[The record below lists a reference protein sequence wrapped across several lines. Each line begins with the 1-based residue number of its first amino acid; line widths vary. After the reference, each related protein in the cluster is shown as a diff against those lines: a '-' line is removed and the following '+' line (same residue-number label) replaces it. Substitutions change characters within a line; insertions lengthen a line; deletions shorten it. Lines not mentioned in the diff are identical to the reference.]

1 VLASLLVAVLAVGW
15 AVFRR
20 PRNFADLG
28 QVSLDDDELADV
40 LRSALLD
47 IPASRLPD

>member
-1 VLASLLVAVLAVGW
+1 LVAVLAVGW
-15 AVFRR
+15 ALFRR
-20 PRNFADLG
+20 PENRDDLG
-28 QVSLDDDELADV
+28 QASLADDELLDV